1 MGIGEKD
8 MLWLELALT
17 PEVTPRFVPAL
28 LERFG
33 EIEAVFK
40 AGLLDLGAAGLSG
53 GAARGIETR
62 AGRGAAEQEA
72 KILES
77 EGIGLICFD
86 SESYPPLLRHVADP
100 PAALFCRGTSS
111 AGVGANVAMVGSR
124 AASAYGMQAAHKLAG
139 DLAARGVTVVSGMA
153 RGIDQA
159 CHIGALEVGGRTVAV
174 IGSGFGHIYP
184 PHSGKLVER
193 IVADGALLTEFPF
206 DTPPSKKTF
215 PQRNRIVS
223 GMSYATVVVEAAE
236 TSGALITAKFALDQ
250 DRELL
255 AVPGPISARG
265 SIGTNYIIKCGAKL
279 VQRADDIVAEL
290 PREVREALAEASGD
304 EIAVDLDE
312 NEAKVFELLSV
323 DTPLHVD
330 IIARRAGLGS
340 AELSMILLGLEM
352 KALVRQLPG
361 MEYVRTMRG

>member
-1 MGIGEKD
+1 MGIGAKE

-17 PEVTPRFVPAL
+17 PEVTPRCVPPL
-28 LERFG
+28 LEHFG
-33 EIEAVFK
+33 EIESVFK

-62 AGRGAAEQEA
+62 AGRKAAEGEA
-72 KILES
+72 EILEA
-77 EGIGLICFD
+77 EGIGLVCFD
-86 SESYPPLLRHVADP
+86 SEAYPPLLRRIADP
-100 PAALFCRGTSS
+100 PAALFCRGNLS

-124 AASAYGMQAAHKLAG
+124 AASAYGTQAAHKLAA

-159 CHIGALEVGGRTVAV
+159 SHIGALEAGGRTVAV

-184 PHSGKLVER
+184 PHSEKLVER
-193 IVADGALLTEFPF
+193 IIAGGALLTEFPF
-206 DTPPSKKTF
+206 DTPPSKQTF

-290 PREVREALAEASGD
+290 PREVKDALSEAAGEEVA
-304 EIAVDLDE
+304 ADLDE
-312 NEAKVFELLSV
+312 NESTVLDLLSV

-352 KALVRQLPG
+352 KALVKQLPG
-361 MEYVRTMRG
+361 MEYIRTMRG